1 MATTYDINIERKYF
15 EPIRQGKITL
25 LIFNTKIIHNAEPGD
40 YILASKGVYDVKA
53 KIIETKI
60 KSFKDI
66 TEEEA
71 KLSGF
76 LNKDF
81 LKDELLSRFD
91 LQTKFTLEEG
101 KNIDDE
107 IFFLIKINTIEEEYD
122 TINNPVKV
130 NLYSKKYNTKMY
142 EVNPEYNTLWSDY
155 YDEKI

>member
-1 MATTYDINIERKYF
+1 MKVHNVSIEKKYF

-25 LIFNTKIIHNAEPGD
+25 LIFDKKIIHDAQPGD
-40 YILASKGVYDVKA
+40 CILASRGVYDVRA
-53 KIIETKI
+53 RIFDTQI

-71 KLSGF
+71 KLAGF

-81 LKDELLSRFD
+81 LKDELLNRFD

-107 IFFLIKINTIEEEYD
+107 IFFLIKINTKEEE
-122 TINNPVKV
+122 NNMNNFSKV
-130 NLYSKKYNTKMY
+130 NLYNNKYNTELY
-142 EVNPEYNTLWSDY
+142 QVNPEYNTIWSDY
-155 YDEKI
+155 YDKEI

>member
-1 MATTYDINIERKYF
+1 MKVHDISIEKKYF

-25 LIFNTKIIHNAEPGD
+25 LIFDKKIIHDAEPGD
-40 YILASKGVYDVKA
+40 FVLASKGVYDVKA
-53 KIIETKI
+53 KIFDTEI

-71 KLSGF
+71 KLAGF

-81 LKDELLSRFD
+81 LKDELLNRFD

-107 IFFLIKINTIEEEYD
+107 IFFLIKVNTTKDQYNID
-122 TINNPVKV
+122 NPIKV
-130 NLYSKKYNTKMY
+130 SLYKNKYNTELY
-142 EVNPEYNTLWSDY
+142 QVNPEYDVLWSDY
-155 YDEKI
+155 YDEEI